1 MSNPAI
7 VESIYVK
14 ARDKKRVILF
24 PDAEDIRVLRAAEI
38 LHNESIAIPILI
50 GDTDKIEQLADS
62 QKINYL
68 PEIKNPNNSELSE
81 QFSEQYYELSK
92 TKGITPNESR
102 EIMRL
107 PLYWAGMALRVGY
120 AAGCVAGSLS
130 ATGDVLRAGIRTVGL
145 ANGIRTVS
153 SWFLIIM
160 ENRLMAYADCGVLPY
175 PTEEQLSDIAYSTSL
190 NYTKVTGEEPRVA
203 FLSFSTH
210 GSANH
215 ESVKKV
221 QNAYSIFSKKYPYII
236 ADGELQ
242 ADAALIPA
250 IAQRKAPDSP
260 ISGDANILIFPNL
273 DAGNIAYKLT
283 ERLAGAIAIGPLVQG
298 LAKPYCDLSR
308 GCSVQDI
315 VTVAAITA
323 LMADMNS

>member
-1 MSNPAI
+1 MSNPTI
-7 VESIYVK
+7 VERIYAK
-14 ARDKKRVILF
+14 TRDKERVILF

-62 QKINYL
+62 EKINYL
-68 PEIKNPNNSELSE
+68 PEIKDPNNSELTE
-81 QFSEQYYELSK
+81 QFAEQYYELRK
-92 TKGITPNESR
+92 TKGITLNESR
-102 EIMRL
+102 GIMRL
-107 PLYWAGMALRVGY
+107 PLFWAGMALTARY

-130 ATGDVLRAGIRTVGL
+130 ATGDVLRAGISTVGL
-145 ANGIRTVS
+145 ASGIRTVS
-153 SWFLIIM
+153 SWFLMIM
-160 ENRLMAYADCGVLPY
+160 EDRLMAYADCGVLPY
-175 PTEEQLSDIAYSTSL
+175 PTDEQLSDIAYSTSL
-190 NYTKVTGEEPRVA
+190 NFTKVTGEEPKVA

-210 GSANH
+210 GSAKH

-221 QNAYSIFSKKYPYII
+221 QNAYSIFSKKYPHII

-260 ISGDANILIFPNL
+260 ISGDANILVFPNL

-323 LMADMNS
+323 LMADMNL